1 MKLFVFGLGYTAIR
15 FLELYGNRFEA
26 IAGTVRIEA
35 KKAALHAQGY
45 DAFRFDQEAT
55 DPQVAERFAEADYLL
70 VSVPAPSGIDP
81 VLAAFPELLS
91 NKPDAR
97 IVYLSSIG
105 VYADHAGNWI
115 DETAP
120 LIESADRR
128 GARIRA
134 EQAWIAAA
142 GHRLRI
148 LRLAGIYGPGRNA
161 LERLQAGTAR
171 RIVKPGQV
179 TNRIHVDDA
188 ARAIAA
194 ALDHPDGGVWNV
206 CDDEPAPPQDV
217 ITYAAKLMG
226 IEPPPEEDFAT
237 ADMTPMA
244 RSFYATSNRVR
255 NARLKAELGITLA
268 YPTYREGLK
277 PLRAIN

>member
-1 MKLFVFGLGYTAIR
+1 MKLFIFGLGYTAIR
-15 FLELYGNRFEA
+15 FLELYGNRFETV
-26 IAGTVRIEA
+26 AGTVRTDA
-35 KKAALHAQGY
+35 KKTALRRQGY
-45 DAFRFDQEAT
+45 DAFRFDQETIDAE
-55 DPQVAERFAEADYLL
+55 VAQRVNEAECLL

-81 VLAAFPELLS
+81 VLTAFPALLS
-91 NKPDAR
+91 DKPHAR

-105 VYADHAGNWI
+105 VYADHAGQWI

-120 LIESADRR
+120 LIASADRR

-142 GHRLRI
+142 GERLRI

-161 LERLQAGTAR
+161 LERLRAGTAR

-188 ARAIAA
+188 AHAISAA
-194 ALDHPDGGVWNV
+194 FDHPNGGTWNV

-217 ITYAAKLMG
+217 IAHGAELIG
-226 IEPPPEEDFAT
+226 IKPPPEEDFAT

-255 NARLKAELGITLA
+255 NDRLKTELGVTLA
-268 YPTYREGLK
+268 YPTYRDG
-277 PLRAIN
+277 LRALFAAS